1 MKRRTF
7 LRAAARGGAIGG
19 IVSVYFALVGMVER
33 SSTLAIIGSKVTLN
47 WILLLA
53 PPAFAAYA
61 AMRPKVVAGERIGVD
76 LSIAVLGGLVAGLA
90 AAVVVSVFIGVVNLI
105 GPDTVRQV
113 FRSVSTVLMGI
124 LSFHSNA
131 WVGTAI
137 LSALIVS
144 VSVVASLLHLVRPLL
159 RKALVNGLAVI
170 VLLGLLQRIVPA
182 ALDNIHISRDW
193 LYSKRTLGLTPVGA
207 MFIFAIAAGATLALR
222 GRRIGDLLRPAP
234 RPLDEKGHPL
244 ETRLDSRRTIQIVVW
259 VALAALLL
267 FLPYI
272 VGSAVSQI
280 LGKVGVFLLLGLGLN
295 IVVGYAGL
303 LDLGYVAFFSVGA
316 YFTAIL
322 TGGQRL
328 TFTGYQPPAF
338 GAHLSFYL
346 AVPIVVI
353 ASSLIGVA
361 IGAPVLRLRGDYLAI
376 VTLGFGEIARV
387 IFGSTW
393 AQGLFGG
400 SNGMGNITNAA
411 IGPWEFQSNQQHL
424 YYLVLAFCL
433 FAIYLSWRLQDS
445 RIGRAWNAMREDEQ
459 VADAMGI
466 STTRYKLLAF
476 AMGGAIGSM
485 GGAIFAVSIGSL
497 TIASFQIIVSITALA
512 IIILGGMG
520 SIPGVVVGALVL
532 IGLPGVL
539 SEFEDY
545 QLLIYGGVLIA
556 IMLLRP
562 QGLIPNVRRMREL
575 REDERE
581 QDQWAKALKEHDPS
595 VTPEEAPA

>member
-19 IVSVYFALVGMVER
+19 IVSLYFALVGMVER

-47 WILLLA
+47 WVLLLA

-61 AMRPKVVAGERIGVD
+61 AMRPKIVAGERIGVD
-76 LSIAVLGGLVAGLA
+76 LSIALLGGLVAGLA
-90 AAVVVSVFIGVVNLI
+90 AAVVVAVFIGVVNLI

-137 LSALIVS
+137 LSGLILVVS
-144 VSVVASLLHLVRPLL
+144 VGASLLHLVQPLL
-159 RKALVNGLAVI
+159 RKAFVNGLAVI

-193 LYSKRTLGLTPVGA
+193 LYSKRTLGLTAVGA
-207 MFIFAIAAGATLALR
+207 TLIFAVAAGATLALR

-234 RPLDEKGHPL
+234 RPLDEEGHPL
-244 ETRLDSRRTIQIVVW
+244 ETRFDSRRTIQIVVW

-353 ASSLIGVA
+353 ASALIGVA

-445 RIGRAWNAMREDEQ
+445 RIGRAWNAMREDED
-459 VADAMGI
+459 VAQATGI
-466 STTRYKLLAF
+466 SVVNYKLLAF
-476 AMGGAIGSM
+476 AMGASVGCV
-485 GGAIFAVSIGSL
+485 GGAIYATHLQGVVPGGFVL
-497 TIASFQIIVSITALA
+497 LVSITVLA
-512 IIILGGMG
+512 VVVLGGMG
-520 SIPGVVVGALVL
+520 SIPGVIVGAFAL
-532 IGLPGVL
+532 IGTP
-539 SEFEDY
+539 E
-545 QLLIYGGVLIA
+545 
-556 IMLLRP
+556 LLREFAEYKLLVYGAVLVAVMVLRP
-562 QGLIPNVRRMREL
+562 EGLIPDASRRAEL
-575 REDERE
+575 EEAR
-581 QDQWAKALKEHDPS
+581 Q
-595 VTPEEAPA
+595 PEEGELQVEYDEISGEA